1 MTKSRQTLRLL
12 KRKNKGQGTKARA
25 ERDQDPPAEN
35 PVEQRVAEG
44 TPHYPRQETM
54 PEGNP
59 ARGPQGITKQEVV
72 LEGPLAAPREEDSLQ
87 MTVPTNK
94 GDGGLV
100 LAPQNKRRSIPPP
113 AEEHRLGEIRLHR
126 TPPMTRASLAAKL
139 QTRPMPTKSR
149 G

>member
-1 MTKSRQTLRLL
+1 MTKLRQTLRLS
-12 KRKNKGQGTKARA
+12 KRKNEGQGTKTRA
-25 ERDQDPPAEN
+25 KRDQDPPAEN

-44 TPHYPRQETM
+44 TPHHPRQETL

-59 ARGPQGITKQEVV
+59 ARGPQGITEQEVDPG
-72 LEGPLAAPREEDSLQ
+72 GPLAAPREEDSVQ

-94 GDGGLV
+94 GDGGPV
-100 LAPQNKRRSIPPP
+100 LAPQNKKRSIPPP
-113 AEEHRLGEIRLHR
+113 AEEHHLGEIRLHR
-126 TPPMTRASLAAKL
+126 TPPITRASLAAKL

>member
-12 KRKNKGQGTKARA
+12 KRKNEGQGIKARA

-35 PVEQRVAEG
+35 PVEQRAALG
-44 TPHYPRQETM
+44 TPRHPRQETM

-59 ARGPQGITKQEVV
+59 TRGPQAITEQEVV
-72 LEGPLAAPREEDSLQ
+72 PEGPLVAPREEDSLQ

-100 LAPQNKRRSIPPP
+100 LAPQNKRSMLPP

-126 TPPMTRASLAAKL
+126 TPPITRASLVAKL